1 MQFPILLVALLAS
14 RITNAAT
21 NEPCYGA
28 NGIAGVCIAES
39 SCTSSGGVTINGGCP
54 SDASNIKCCS
64 KASCG
69 ASPNNCR
76 WSSDCGGASLSGQC
90 PGPAGFKCCQSSAQG
105 FGGYAAPSY
114 PALGACKQVSITGA
128 KKIVAAFPGR
138 IREIFC
144 TRDCACSSTPS
155 SDHCCGK
162 ATDMMCSDA
171 GGTPTIS
178 GRQIAEWVMNN
189 RGALNLKYVI
199 WGQRIWNPSQ
209 DSVGP
214 WTGWRGM
221 EDRGDVTQNHWD
233 HVHVSYN

>member
-1 MQFPILLVALLAS
+1 MQLKYFLLSTLLGGAARAAL
-14 RITNAAT
+14 
-21 NEPCYGA
+21 NEPCYGS
-28 NGIAGVCIAES
+28 GGRAGVCVTTTTCS
-39 SCTSSGGVTINGGCP
+39 SGGGVTINGGCP
-54 SDASNIKCCS
+54 SDPANVKCCS

-69 ASPNNCR
+69 ASPGNCR
-76 WSSDCGGASLSGQC
+76 WTSDCGGSSVSNLC
-90 PGPAGFKCCQSSAQG
+90 PGPAGFKCCQSTATG
-105 FGGYAAPSY
+105 FGGYGAPAI
-114 PALGACKQVSITGA
+114 PAVGGCKAVAVDGAR
-128 KKIVAAFPGR
+128 KIVNAWPGR
-138 IREIFC
+138 IRQIYC
-144 TRDCACSSTPS
+144 TRDCACGSG

-189 RGALNLKYVI
+189 RGTLNLKYVI

-209 DSVGP
+209 DAVAP
-214 WTGWRGM
+214 WTSWRGM